1 MTSIQDKIYEL
12 LSTASP
18 QKSFSQQKGGQKY
31 RNIKCLKD
39 ILKFLSGDNI
49 KELLNTYLI
58 SQEGKYIMD
67 ELGLQFKDQ
76 YKNIINN
83 IKELHE
89 NTNRN
94 NKYKILSLVSNNYTR
109 RELIEMGFKC
119 SSGQFTKSRK
129 PDIIIIPNEKEKYN
143 EEINNTY
150 LPFLKENSREAANR
164 TIYIQREMKDNN
176 MDLCTKSLKRKFD
189 DNEDIQPILSN
200 KKICIPV
207 RYLNNSKINLF
218 KLYKKQNP
226 TVKMSRSNFY
236 KNIPKEYKKA
246 KKFTDLCPIC
256 ENLKKNE
263 KCLRSLKKTLSNKT
277 FQPVDIKTLKEEIK
291 FGRCHKI
298 FVNMQRACFHAEIF
312 NLKSQHGILL
322 IDFKENLKLGGSPNE
337 LNQDFYNRKNCSVLG
352 MCLIYKDI
360 NNQIKKEYKDFFS
373 DVLSHDGLFIKDCL
387 HQLLSSINFPKFK
400 HLSIWTDNARHFHSK
415 EIAHCNLIEIPQK
428 YSLQIQWNFFG
439 EYHGKNFLDGHFGLL
454 SRMIKEAE
462 KAQSIINKEE
472 CIQCLENQIKS
483 CNENKEN
490 MNKKNMKY
498 PNELDIN
505 FIIYNREERPDIINQ
520 LHFSDF
526 SSYQCMTSEYN
537 EGEYNINGY
546 TTSLLKDGISL
557 KSKII
562 KKKDTRET
570 RRTIDKNSIKK
581 LKFITQTHNKLQK
594 RKNYINKQKI
604 ELDMDM
610 EDVIF
615 GTKEVYIDLMDIDNN
630 QEE

>member
-12 LSTASP
+12 LSTASS
-18 QKSFSQQKGGQKY
+18 QKPFSQQKGGQKY
-31 RNIKCLKD
+31 RNIKCLRD

-49 KELLNTYLI
+49 NELLNAYLI
-58 SQEGKYIMD
+58 SKEGKHIMD

-76 YKNIINN
+76 YKNIIDN

-89 NTNRN
+89 NINKN

-119 SSGQFTKSRK
+119 SSGQFTRSRK
-129 PDIIIIPNEKEKYN
+129 TDIIISNKEEENN
-143 EEINNTY
+143 EEENNKEVNDTY
-150 LPFLKENSREAANR
+150 LPFLYEHSREAANR
-164 TIYIQREMKDNN
+164 TIYVQS
-176 MDLCTKSLKRKFD
+176 SLKRKFND
-189 DNEDIQPILSN
+189 DEGIQPILSN
-200 KKICIPV
+200 KKICIPI

-218 KLYKKQNP
+218 KLYKQQNP
-226 TVKMSRSNFY
+226 TIKMSRSSFY
-236 KNIPKEYKKA
+236 NNIPKEYKKA
-246 KKFTDLCPIC
+246 TKFTDLCPIC

-263 KCLRSLKKTLSNKT
+263 KCLRSLKKTLCNKT
-277 FQPVDIKTLKEEIK
+277 FQPVDIKTLKEEIS
-291 FGRCHKI
+291 FGRCHKT
-298 FVNMQRACFHAEIF
+298 FVNIQKDCFHAEIF

-352 MCLIYKDI
+352 ICLIYKDN
-360 NNQIKKEYKDFFS
+360 NNQIKKEYKDFLS
-373 DVLSHDGLFIKDCL
+373 DILSHDGLYIRDCL
-387 HQLLSSINFPKFK
+387 HQLLSSVNFPKFK

-415 EIAHCNLIEIPQK
+415 EMAHCNLLEIPK
-428 YSLQIQWNFFG
+428 EYSLQTKWNFFA

-462 KAQSIINKEE
+462 KAQSISNKEE
-472 CIQCLENQIKS
+472 CIQYLENQIKS

-498 PNELDIN
+498 PNELDVN

-520 LHFSDF
+520 LDFPDF
-526 SSYQCMTSEYN
+526 SSYQCMTSEYK
-537 EGEYNINGY
+537 EGKYNINGY
-546 TTSLLKDGISL
+546 TTSTLKDGISL

-570 RRTIDKNSIKK
+570 RRTIDKNSTKK

-604 ELDMDM
+604 ELDTDM
-610 EDVIF
+610 EDVVF
-615 GTKEVYIDLMDIDNN
+615 GTKEVYIDLMDTDDRSL
-630 QEE
+630 